1 MKSQVGSRQ
10 SAVGRKQRLG
20 ARGKVLVVRGLEV
33 AQVGRNQLVLSRLGL
48 MVIQKYG
55 FHGSMKTTLEI
66 PDALYREVKV
76 TAAQTGKTV
85 TAIVQS
91 ALKRELT
98 ANTNQPDAQTE
109 KPWTKWAGCLSEI
122 PKEEHKK
129 IRLRIEETFSE
140 IDKEMWQ

>member
-1 MKSQVGSRQ
+1 
-10 SAVGRKQRLG
+10 
-20 ARGKVLVVRGLEV
+20 
-33 AQVGRNQLVLSRLGL
+33 
-48 MVIQKYG
+48 
-55 FHGSMKTTLEI
+55 MKTTLDI

-76 TAAQTGKTV
+76 SAARTGKIV

-98 ANTNQPDAQTE
+98 ANTYGPDAQTE

-129 IRLRIEETFSE
+129 IRLRIEETFSG

>member
-1 MKSQVGSRQ
+1 
-10 SAVGRKQRLG
+10 
-20 ARGKVLVVRGLEV
+20 
-33 AQVGRNQLVLSRLGL
+33 
-48 MVIQKYG
+48 
-55 FHGSMKTTLEI
+55 MKTTLEI

-91 ALKRELT
+91 ALKRELA

-140 IDKEMWQ
+140 VDKEMWH

>member
-1 MKSQVGSRQ
+1 MEDSLCQVGIEQ
-10 SAVGRKQRLG
+10 I
-20 ARGKVLVVRGLEV
+20 EV
-33 AQVGRNQLVLSRLGL
+33 DGYPEIWFSGPV
-48 MVIQKYG
+48 
-55 FHGSMKTTLEI
+55 KTTLEI

-76 TAAQTGKTV
+76 TAARTGKTV

-140 IDKEMWQ
+140 IDKEMWK

>member
-1 MKSQVGSRQ
+1 MGRSQILGTSRKEEGSLCQVGIEQ
-10 SAVGRKQRLG
+10 I
-20 ARGKVLVVRGLEV
+20 EV
-33 AQVGRNQLVLSRLGL
+33 DGYPEIWFS
-48 MVIQKYG
+48 G
-55 FHGSMKTTLEI
+55 FVKTTLEI

-76 TAAQTGKTV
+76 TAARTGKTV

-98 ANTNQPDAQTE
+98 ANTNPPDTQTE
-109 KPWTKWAGCLSEI
+109 KPWAKWAGCLSEI

>member
-1 MKSQVGSRQ
+1 
-10 SAVGRKQRLG
+10 
-20 ARGKVLVVRGLEV
+20 
-33 AQVGRNQLVLSRLGL
+33 
-48 MVIQKYG
+48 
-55 FHGSMKTTLEI
+55 MKTTLEI

-76 TAAQTGKTV
+76 TAARTGKTV

-98 ANTNQPDAQTE
+98 ANTNETDAQTE

-129 IRLRIEETFSE
+129 IRLRIEDAFSVLE
-140 IDKEMWQ
+140 EAGPSNKQANDSWEGIFGST

>member
-1 MKSQVGSRQ
+1 MEDSLCQVGIEQ
-10 SAVGRKQRLG
+10 I
-20 ARGKVLVVRGLEV
+20 EV
-33 AQVGRNQLVLSRLGL
+33 DGYPEIWFS
-48 MVIQKYG
+48 
-55 FHGSMKTTLEI
+55 GSVKTTLEI

-76 TAAQTGKTV
+76 TAARTGKTV

-129 IRLRIEETFSE
+129 IRLRIEEAFSVLE
-140 IDKEMWQ
+140 EAGQSNKQANDSPEGIFGST

>member
-1 MKSQVGSRQ
+1 M
-10 SAVGRKQRLG
+10 
-20 ARGKVLVVRGLEV
+20 GKVLVVRGLEV
-33 AQVGRNQLVLSRLGL
+33 AQVGRNQLALSRLRL

>member
-1 MKSQVGSRQ
+1 MAVLSQQLAVTRGQVREARRKEEDSLCQVGIEQ
-10 SAVGRKQRLG
+10 I
-20 ARGKVLVVRGLEV
+20 EV
-33 AQVGRNQLVLSRLGL
+33 DGYPEIWFS
-48 MVIQKYG
+48 
-55 FHGSMKTTLEI
+55 GSVKTTLEI

-76 TAAQTGKTV
+76 TAARTGKTV

>member
-1 MKSQVGSRQ
+1 
-10 SAVGRKQRLG
+10 
-20 ARGKVLVVRGLEV
+20 
-33 AQVGRNQLVLSRLGL
+33 
-48 MVIQKYG
+48 
-55 FHGSMKTTLEI
+55 MKTTLEI

-76 TAAQTGKTV
+76 TAARTGKTV

-98 ANTNQPDAQTE
+98 ANTNEPDAQTE
-109 KPWTKWAGCLSEI
+109 KSWTKWAGCLSEI